1 MARSNRNFL
10 KNWLRYSTEAWKMYT
25 KLFLPIYLDGILP
38 PRYYEQFSNLV
49 CAIEQATGNEVKDDL
64 TREL

>member
-1 MARSNRNFL
+1 
-10 KNWLRYSTEAWKMYT
+10 MYT